1 MPTFQKFYNFGKAIH
16 EKKIDLSTDVLK
28 LMLTNTAPSLS
39 NTQKTDITEISAGN
53 GYTSG
58 GQTLTVTSSAQSSGL
73 YTLIVSDLTITASG
87 GSIGPWRYAVI
98 YSDTSTNDLLLW
110 YADYSY
116 SVTIASGQ
124 AVTFD
129 FDQQAG
135 LYYYS

>member
-16 EKKIDLSTDVLK
+16 EKKIDLSTDLLK

-39 NTQKTDITEISAGN
+39 NTQKTDITEITAGN
-53 GYTSG
+53 GYTAG
-58 GQTLTVTSSAQSSGL
+58 GPSLTVTSSAQSNGL
-73 YTLIVSDLTITASG
+73 YTLIISDLTITASG

-124 AVTFD
+124 SVTID